1 VLSGSKLLALFC
13 AIMRDTVPVRVRFGD
28 FELDLRTG
36 ELHQG
41 GGTIPLQQQPFR
53 VLLMLV
59 ERGGEI
65 ATREEIQKR
74 LWPNDTVVE
83 FDQSINAVIK
93 KLRKALGDSV
103 EDPKYIKTFARLG
116 YRLMVP
122 VERVAADPADEVSSG
137 IYETALRSKRAS
149 SSLTGKTVSH
159 YRVLEIVGGGGMGV
173 VYRAEDLKLGRAVA
187 LKFLPEEL
195 GDDSKALERF
205 EREARAAS
213 ALDHPNICSIYEFGE
228 HEGQP
233 FIVMQLLEGE
243 TLRDRLASAASEVSA
258 ERAFSVDQLVD
269 AAVQI
274 ATGLEAAHERGIIH
288 RDIKPANIFLTNRGL
303 VKILDFG
310 VAQLM
315 EIGEH
320 SNVAPEQQD
329 SAAPLFSL
337 DGAVD
342 ALNATR
348 TGMAIGT
355 TGYMSPEQARG
366 ERLDA
371 RTDLFSF
378 GLVLYEMA
386 SGQRAFGGETAAVVR
401 DAVLNSTPVPLRELN
416 SMLPATLVATIDK
429 ALEKDR
435 ERRYR
440 SAAQMRA
447 DLLATLGR
455 RTVQKSRRP
464 LASRR
469 WELTAAVV
477 LLVIAVCIG
486 LWVGRAWKSSKA
498 QQLTDKDTIVLA
510 DFDNKTGDAVF
521 DETLKQ
527 GLSVL
532 LGQSPFLEIV
542 SERKVNQTL
551 KLMGRQAGDSLTPE
565 VAREVCQRAGSKAM
579 LTGSISG
586 LGSQYLISL
595 KAVSCT
601 TGNPLAEAREQAAGK
616 EGVLKALDKA
626 AVSVRSKLGESL
638 SSVEKYATPLEQA
651 TTPSLE
657 ALKAYGL
664 GRKTR
669 YAKGDT
675 AALPFY
681 KRAVELD
688 PNFAWAY
695 QSLATTY
702 GNRNQ
707 GGLSAENARKAYA
720 LRDKVSEEERLA
732 IEAYYYQR
740 VTGELEKAAEASE
753 LWQNEYPKNVSAY
766 SQLAIIYCALGNHE
780 RVLEEDRGAV
790 RLAPNFFTTYQNLAA
805 GYINLNQ
812 LDEAEAVYKQ
822 AEERKLVS
830 AQGLL
835 QDHYL
840 LAFLEGDTT
849 QMAQLATSAMG
860 KPGTEDLLL
869 ATEADTEAW
878 HGKLKKA
885 RALTERAI
893 DSAQRN
899 DAQETA
905 ATYLAAAALRE
916 VEAGNREQARAEAHT
931 ALKLGPSRD
940 VLEFTALALARA
952 GDAAEAQKMAAELA
966 KTFPLNTTVQKYW
979 LPTIR
984 AAVALRGKDPN
995 HAVELLKVASEIELG
1010 GNNNTGLNV
1019 VLIPAYL
1026 RGEAYLMLH
1035 DGSAAAVEFQKF
1047 VDHYGLVVNFP
1058 LGALARLGLARA
1070 FALQGDAVKTR
1081 AKYQDFFTLWKD
1093 ADPDIPVLKEAKAEY
1108 AKLH

>member
-1 VLSGSKLLALFC
+1 
-13 AIMRDTVPVRVRFGD
+13 MRDTLPVRVRFGD

-41 GGTIPLQQQPFR
+41 EGTIPLQQQPFQ

-65 ATREEIQKR
+65 ATREEIRKK

-93 KLRKALGDSV
+93 KLRKALGDTV
-103 EDPKYIKTFARLG
+103 EEPKYIKTLARLG

-122 VERVAADPADEVSSG
+122 VEPADAAGKFSRFGRSSD
-137 IYETALRSKRAS
+137 IYDSALRSKRPA

-195 GDDSKALERF
+195 GDDPKALERF

-233 FIVMQLLEGE
+233 FIVMQLLEGG

-258 ERAFSVDQLVD
+258 ENAFSVHQLVD
-269 AAVQI
+269 VAVQI

-310 VAQLM
+310 VAKLM
-315 EIGEH
+315 ESGEH
-320 SNVAPEQQD
+320 PHVAPEQQD
-329 SAAPLFSL
+329 SAASVSIF

-342 ALNATR
+342 ARNATR
-348 TGMAIGT
+348 TEMAMGT

-366 ERLDA
+366 DRLDA

-386 SGQRAFGGETAAVVR
+386 TGKRAFGGDTAAVVR
-401 DAVLNSTPVPLRELN
+401 DAVLNSAPVPLRDLN

-435 ERRYR
+435 ELRYQ
-440 SAAQMRA
+440 SAAQMRT
-447 DLLATLGR
+447 DLLTTQGR
-455 RTVQKSRRP
+455 RTAQKSRQP
-464 LASRR
+464 SGSRR
-469 WELTAAVV
+469 WRLTAAAVIFVV
-477 LLVIAVCIG
+477 MAVGIG
-486 LWVGRAWKSSKA
+486 LWVGRVWKSSNAPK
-498 QQLTDKDTIVLA
+498 LTDKDTIVLA
-510 DFDNKTGDAVF
+510 DFDNTTGDAVF
-521 DETLKQ
+521 DETLKH

-532 LGQSPFLEIV
+532 LRQSPFLQVV

-565 VAREVCQRAGSKAM
+565 VAREVCQRAGSKAI
-579 LTGSISG
+579 LTGSIAG
-586 LGSQYLISL
+586 LGSQYVIGL
-595 KAVSCT
+595 KAVNCD
-601 TGNPLAEAREQAAGK
+601 TGEVLAEAQEQAAGK
-616 EGVLKALDKA
+616 EAVLKALDAA
-626 AVSVRSKLGESL
+626 AVSLRSKLGESL

-657 ALKAYGL
+657 ALKALGL
-664 GRKTR
+664 GTKTL

-675 AALPFY
+675 AALPFF

-688 PNFAWAY
+688 PNFARAY
-695 QSLATTY
+695 YSMALAY
-702 GNRNQ
+702 RNLNQ
-707 GGLSAENARKAYA
+707 GGLAAENARKAYA
-720 LRDKVSEEERLA
+720 LRDRVSEQERFA
-732 IEAYYYQR
+732 IEAYYYEH
-740 VTGELEKAAEASE
+740 VTGELEKAAEAAE
-753 LWQNEYPKNVSAY
+753 FLQKDYPKDVSPY
-766 SQLAIIYCALGNHE
+766 GQLAVIYCDLGNHE
-780 RVLEEDRGAV
+780 RELEEDRGAV
-790 RLAPNFFTTYQNLAA
+790 RLAPNYGAVYQNLAA
-805 GYINLNQ
+805 GYINLNR

-830 AQGLL
+830 AEGLL

-849 QMAQLATSAMG
+849 QMAQLAASAMG

-878 HGKLKKA
+878 HGRLKKA
-885 RALTERAI
+885 RALTQRAI
-893 DSAQRN
+893 DSAQHN

-931 ALKLGPSRD
+931 ALKLGPSRN
-940 VLEFTALALARA
+940 VQQFTALALARA
-952 GDAAEAQKMAAELA
+952 GDTTEAQKLAAELD
-966 KTFPLNTTVQKYW
+966 KTFPLDTTVQKYW
-979 LPTIR
+979 LPTIG

-995 HAVELLKVASEIELG
+995 HAVELLKVVSAIELG
-1010 GNNNTGLNV
+1010 ENNNTGLNV
-1019 VLIPAYL
+1019 VLFPVYL
-1026 RGEAYLMLH
+1026 RGEAFLMLH
-1035 DGSAAAVEFQKF
+1035 DGNAAAAEFQKF

-1070 FALQGDAVKTR
+1070 FALQGDAVKAR
-1081 AKYQDFFTLWKD
+1081 AKYQDFLTLWKD
-1093 ADPDIPVLKEAKAEY
+1093 ADPDNPVYKQARAEY
-1108 AKLH
+1108 AKLQ

>member
-1 VLSGSKLLALFC
+1 ML
-13 AIMRDTVPVRVRFGD
+13 PVRVRFGD

-36 ELHQG
+36 ELHRG
-41 GGTIPLQQQPFR
+41 EGTIELQQQPFQ

-65 ATREEIQKR
+65 ATREEIQKK

-93 KLRKALGDSV
+93 KLRKALGDSAD
-103 EDPKYIKTFARLG
+103 DPKYIKTLARLG

-122 VERVAADPADEVSSG
+122 VERVVADPADEVSRA
-137 IYETALRSKRAS
+137 IYETALRSKRAA

-195 GDDSKALERF
+195 GDDPTALERF

-243 TLRDRLASAASEVSA
+243 TLRDRLASTASQVSA

-269 AAVQI
+269 VAVQI
-274 ATGLEAAHERGIIH
+274 AMGLEAAHEGGIIH

-310 VAQLM
+310 VAELM
-315 EIGEH
+315 ETGEYPT
-320 SNVAPEQQD
+320 VAPDQQH
-329 SAAPLFSL
+329 SALPLSTF

-342 ALNATR
+342 ALNAAW

-366 ERLDA
+366 DRLDA

-386 SGQRAFGGETAAVVR
+386 TGQRAFGGETAAVVR
-401 DAVLNSTPVPLRELN
+401 DAVLNSTPAPLRDLN
-416 SMLPATLVATIDK
+416 STLPPRLVATIDK

-435 ERRYR
+435 EQRYQ
-440 SAAQMRA
+440 SAAQMRT
-447 DLLATLGR
+447 DLLATLER
-455 RTVQKSRRP
+455 VTAQKSRQS
-464 LASRR
+464 LGSRR
-469 WELTAAVV
+469 WKLTAAAVV
-477 LLVIAVCIG
+477 FVFVVMAVCVG
-486 LWVGRAWKSSKA
+486 LWVGRARKSPKA
-498 QQLTDKDTIVLA
+498 LQLTDKDKIVLA
-510 DFDNKTGDAVF
+510 NFDNNTGDAVF

-527 GLSVL
+527 GLSL
-532 LGQSPFLEIV
+532 LLRQSPFLDIV

-579 LTGSISG
+579 LTGSITE
-586 LGSQYLISL
+586 LGSHYVISL

-601 TGNPLAEAREQAAGK
+601 TADLLAEAQEQAADK
-616 EGVLKALDKA
+616 ESVLKALDKT
-626 AVSVRSKLGESL
+626 AVSVRSQLGESL
-638 SSVEKYATPLEQA
+638 SSVEKYATPLEQV
-651 TTPSLE
+651 TTTSLE
-657 ALKAYGL
+657 ALKAFGL
-664 GRKTR
+664 GIKMQN
-669 YAKGDT
+669 AKGDN

-688 PNFAWAY
+688 PNFARAY
-695 QSLATTY
+695 HSMAISY
-702 GNRNQ
+702 GNLNQ
-707 GGLSAENARKAYA
+707 SGLGLENARKAYA

-732 IEAYYYQR
+732 IEAYYYLH
-740 VTGELEKAAEASE
+740 VTGELEKAVEASE
-753 LWQNEYPKNVSAY
+753 LWQKDYPKNVSTY
-766 SQLAIIYCALGNHE
+766 GELAIIYCDLGNHE
-780 RVLEEDRGAV
+780 RELEEDRGAV
-790 RLAPNFFTTYQNLAA
+790 RLAPNYGNAYENLAA
-805 GYINLNQ
+805 GYINLNR
-812 LDEAEAVYKQ
+812 LDDAEAVYRQ
-822 AEERKLVS
+822 VEERKLLT
-830 AQGLL
+830 AEGLL

-849 QMAQLATSAMG
+849 QMAQLAASAMG

-885 RALTERAI
+885 RALTQRAI

-916 VEAGNREQARAEAHT
+916 VEVGNREQARADAHA
-931 ALKLGPSRD
+931 ALKLGPSYN
-940 VLEFTALALARA
+940 VQKFTALALARA
-952 GDAAEAQKMAAELA
+952 GDTAEAQKIAADLD
-966 KTFPLNTTVQKYW
+966 KTFPLDTTVQKYW
-979 LPTIR
+979 LPTIG

-995 HAVELLKVASEIELG
+995 HAIELLKVVGAIELG
-1010 GNNNTGLNV
+1010 ENANTGLNV
-1019 VLIPAYL
+1019 VLCPVYL

-1035 DGSAAAVEFQKF
+1035 DGNAAAAEFQKF
-1047 VDHYGLVVNFP
+1047 VDHY
-1058 LGALARLGLARA
+1058 
-1070 FALQGDAVKTR
+1070 
-1081 AKYQDFFTLWKD
+1081 
-1093 ADPDIPVLKEAKAEY
+1093 
-1108 AKLH
+1108 

>member
-1 VLSGSKLLALFC
+1 
-13 AIMRDTVPVRVRFGD
+13 MRDAVPVRVRFGD

-36 ELHQG
+36 ELHRG
-41 GGTIPLQQQPFR
+41 EGTTPLQQQPFQ

-59 ERGGEI
+59 DRGGEI
-65 ATREEIQKR
+65 ATREEIQKK

-103 EDPKYIKTFARLG
+103 DDPKYIKTFARLG

-122 VERVAADPADEVSSG
+122 VERVAVDPADEVSSG
-137 IYETALRSKRAS
+137 IYETALRSKRAA

-195 GDDSKALERF
+195 GDDPTALERF

-269 AAVQI
+269 VAVQI

-320 SNVAPEQQD
+320 PNVAPEQQD
-329 SAAPLFSL
+329 SAAPLSTL

-366 ERLDA
+366 DRLDA

-401 DAVLNSTPVPLRELN
+401 DAVLNSTPVPLRDLN
-416 SMLPATLVATIDK
+416 STLPATLVATIDK

-469 WELTAAVV
+469 WELTAAAAIFVV
-477 LLVIAVCIG
+477 MAVCIG
-486 LWVGRAWKSSKA
+486 LWVGRGWKSSKA
-498 QQLTDKDTIVLA
+498 LPLTDKDTIVLA

-551 KLMGRQAGDSLTPE
+551 KLMGRQAGDSLTPV

-579 LTGSISG
+579 MTGSIAQP
-586 LGSQYLISL
+586 GSQYLISL

-601 TGNPLAEAREQAAGK
+601 TGNPLAEAREQAADK

-626 AVSVRSKLGESL
+626 AASVRSKLGESL
-638 SSVEKYATPLEQA
+638 GSVEKYATPLEQA

-664 GRKTR
+664 GRKMR
-669 YAKGDT
+669 YAKGDQ

-702 GNRNQ
+702 GNLNQ
-707 GGLSAENARKAYA
+707 GGLAAENARRAYA

-753 LWQNEYPKNVSAY
+753 LWQKDYPKNVSAY
-766 SQLAIIYCALGNHE
+766 SQLAIIYCDLGNHE
-780 RVLEEDRGAV
+780 KVLEEDRGAV
-790 RLAPNFFTTYQNLAA
+790 RLAPNFFTVYQNLAA
-805 GYINLNQ
+805 GYINLNR

-830 AQGLL
+830 AEGLL

-849 QMAQLATSAMG
+849 QMAQLAPSAMG

-885 RALTERAI
+885 RTLTQRAI
-893 DSAQRN
+893 DSAERN

-916 VEAGNREQARAEAHT
+916 VEAGNRGQARAEAHT
-931 ALKLGPSRD
+931 ALKLGLSRD

-952 GDAAEAQKMAAELA
+952 GDTTEAQKMAAELD
-966 KTFPLNTTVQKYW
+966 KTFPLDTTVQRYW
-979 LPTIR
+979 LPTIG
-984 AAVALRGKDPN
+984 AALALRGKDPN
-995 HAVELLKVASEIELG
+995 HAVELLKVVSAIELG

-1019 VLIPAYL
+1019 VLIPVYL
-1026 RGEAYLMLH
+1026 RGEAYLMLQ
-1035 DGSAAAVEFQKF
+1035 DGNAAAAEFQKF

-1070 FALQGDAVKTR
+1070 FALQGDAVKAR
-1081 AKYQDFFTLWKD
+1081 AKYQDFLTLWKD
-1093 ADPDIPVLKEAKAEY
+1093 ADPDLPILKEAKAEY
-1108 AKLH
+1108 AKLTAQMR

>member
-1 VLSGSKLLALFC
+1 
-13 AIMRDTVPVRVRFGD
+13 MRDTLPVRVRFGD
-28 FELDLRTG
+28 FELDLRSG
-36 ELHQG
+36 ELRRG
-41 GGTIPLQQQPFR
+41 EGTIPLQQQPSQ

-65 ATREEIQKR
+65 ATREEIRKK

-103 EDPKYIKTFARLG
+103 DDPKYIKTFARLG

-122 VERVAADPADEVSSG
+122 VKRVAADPADDVSSD
-137 IYETALRSKRAS
+137 IYETAWRSKRAT

-187 LKFLPEEL
+187 LKFLPEDL
-195 GDDSKALERF
+195 GDDPTALERF
-205 EREARAAS
+205 ESEARAAS

-258 ERAFSVDQLVD
+258 ERAFSVDELVD
-269 AAVQI
+269 VAVQI

-320 SNVAPEQQD
+320 PNVAPKEQD
-329 SAAPLFSL
+329 SAAPPSTF

-342 ALNATR
+342 ALNGTR

-366 ERLDA
+366 DRLDA

-386 SGQRAFGGETAAVVR
+386 TGQRAFGGETAAVVR
-401 DAVLNSTPVPLRELN
+401 DAVLNSTPVPLRQLN
-416 SMLPATLVATIDK
+416 SMLPGTLVATIDK

-435 ERRYR
+435 ERRYQ
-440 SAAQMRA
+440 SVAQMRA
-447 DLLATLGR
+447 GLLATLGR
-455 RTVQKSRRP
+455 RTTQRSRRP
-464 LASRR
+464 SWSRR
-469 WELTAAVV
+469 TRVTAAAVIFVV
-477 LLVIAVCIG
+477 MAVCVG

-498 QQLTDKDTIVLA
+498 LQLTDKDTIVLA

-527 GLSVL
+527 GLAVL
-532 LGQSPFLEIV
+532 LGQSPFLEII

-551 KLMGRQAGDSLTPE
+551 KLMSRQAGDSLTPE
-565 VAREVCQRAGSKAM
+565 VAREVCRRAGSKAM
-579 LTGSISG
+579 VTGSIVE
-586 LGSQYLISL
+586 LGSQYVISL
-595 KAVSCT
+595 KAVSCA
-601 TGNPLAEAREQAAGK
+601 TGDPLAEAREQAVHR

-626 AVSVRSKLGESL
+626 AVSVRSQLGESL

-664 GRKTR
+664 GQKMR
-669 YAKGDT
+669 YAKGET

-688 PNFAWAY
+688 PKFATAY
-695 QSLATTY
+695 QSLAITY
-702 GNRNQ
+702 GNLNQ
-707 GGLSAENARKAYA
+707 DGLAAQNARKAYA
-720 LRDKVSEEERLA
+720 LRDKVSEQERLA
-732 IEAYYYQR
+732 IEAYYYVR
-740 VTGELEKAAEASE
+740 VTGELEKGAEASE
-753 LWQNEYPKNVSAY
+753 RWQKDYPKNVSSY
-766 SQLAIIYCALGNHE
+766 GELAIIYCDLGDHE

-790 RLAPNFFTTYQNLAA
+790 RLAPNYIAAYQNLAA
-805 GYINLNQ
+805 GYINLNR
-812 LDEAEAVYKQ
+812 LDDAEAVYKQ

-830 AQGLL
+830 AEGLL

-840 LAFLEGDTT
+840 LAFLEGDST
-849 QMAQLATSAMG
+849 QMAQLAASAMG

-885 RALTERAI
+885 RALTQRAI

-905 ATYLAAAALRE
+905 ATYLSAAALRE
-916 VEAGNREQARAEAHT
+916 VEVGNHEQARADAHA
-931 ALKLGPSRD
+931 ALKLGPGYN
-940 VLEFTALALARA
+940 VQKFTALALARA
-952 GDAAEAQKMAAELA
+952 GDTEEAQKMAAELD
-966 KTFPLNTTVQKYW
+966 KTFPLDTTVQKYW
-979 LPTIR
+979 LPTIG

-995 HAVELLKVASEIELG
+995 HAVDLLKVVSAIELG
-1010 GNNNTGLNV
+1010 GNTNDGLNV
-1019 VLIPAYL
+1019 VLLPVYL

-1035 DGSAAAVEFQKF
+1035 DGEAAAAEFQKF

-1070 FALQGDAVKTR
+1070 FALQGDAVKAR

-1093 ADPDIPVLKEAKAEY
+1093 ADPEIPILNEARAEY
-1108 AKLH
+1108 AKLAAHMR

>member
-1 VLSGSKLLALFC
+1 
-13 AIMRDTVPVRVRFGD
+13 MRDTLPVRLRFGD

-41 GGTIPLQQQPFR
+41 DGTISLQQQPFQ

-59 ERGGEI
+59 DRGGEI
-65 ATREEIQKR
+65 ATREEIRKK

-103 EDPKYIKTFARLG
+103 DDPKYIKTLARLG
-116 YRLMVP
+116 YRLLVP
-122 VERVAADPADEVSSG
+122 VERVAADAADNVSG
-137 IYETALRSKRAS
+137 GLYETALRSKRPA

-195 GDDSKALERF
+195 GDDPKALERF

-233 FIVMQLLEGE
+233 FIVMQLLQGE
-243 TLRDRLASAASEVSA
+243 TLRDRLASGASEVSA

-269 AAVQI
+269 VAVQI

-310 VAQLM
+310 VAKLM

-320 SNVAPEQQD
+320 PKVAPEQQN
-329 SAAPLFSL
+329 SAAPPSTF

-366 ERLDA
+366 DRVDA

-386 SGQRAFGGETAAVVR
+386 SGQRAFDGETAAVVR
-401 DAVLNSTPVPLRELN
+401 DAVLNSTPAPLHDLN
-416 SMLPATLVATIDK
+416 SMLPARLVATIDK

-435 ERRYR
+435 ERRYQ
-440 SAAQMRA
+440 SAAQMRT
-447 DLLATLGR
+447 DLLTTLGS
-455 RTVQKSRRP
+455 RTAQRSSQPSWSRR
-464 LASRR
+464 SK
-469 WELTAAVV
+469 LTAAAVSFVV
-477 LLVIAVCIG
+477 MAVCIG

-498 QQLTDKDTIVLA
+498 LKLTDKDTIVLA
-510 DFDNKTGDAVF
+510 DFDNTTGDAVF

-532 LGQSPFLEIV
+532 LRQSPFLEIV

-579 LTGSISG
+579 LTGSIAG
-586 LGSQYLISL
+586 PGSQYVIGL

-601 TGNPLAEAREQAAGK
+601 TGDPLAEAREQAADK

-626 AVSVRSKLGESL
+626 TVSVRGQLGESL
-638 SSVEKYATPLEQA
+638 SSVEKYATPLGEA

-657 ALKAYGL
+657 ALKALGL
-664 GRKTR
+664 GTKTL
-669 YAKGDT
+669 YAKGNT
-675 AALPFY
+675 AALPFF

-688 PNFAWAY
+688 PNFALAY
-695 QSLATTY
+695 HSMALSY
-702 GNRNQ
+702 RNLNQ
-707 GGLSAENARKAYA
+707 GALSADNARKAYA
-720 LRDKVSEEERLA
+720 LRDKVSEQERFA
-732 IEAYYYQR
+732 IEAYYYAD

-753 LWQNEYPKNVSAY
+753 LWQKDYPKDAAPY
-766 SQLAIIYCALGNHE
+766 GELAVIYCHLGNHE
-780 RVLEEDRGAV
+780 RELEEDRGAV
-790 RLAPNFFTTYQNLAA
+790 RLAPNYGAVYQNLAA
-805 GYINLNQ
+805 GYINLNR

-822 AEERKLVS
+822 VEERKLVS
-830 AQGLL
+830 AERLL

-849 QMAQLATSAMG
+849 QMAQLAASAMN

-893 DSAQRN
+893 DSAKRN

-905 ATYLAAAALRE
+905 ATYLAVAALRE
-916 VEAGNREQARAEAHT
+916 VVAGNREQARAEAHT
-931 ALKLGPSRD
+931 ALKLGPSSN
-940 VLEFTALALARA
+940 VQKFTALALARV
-952 GDAAEAQKMAAELA
+952 GDTAAAQKLAAEID
-966 KTFPLNTTVQKYW
+966 KTFPLDTTVQRYW
-979 LPTIR
+979 LPTIG
-984 AAVALRGKDPN
+984 AAVALQRKDPN
-995 HAVELLKVASEIELG
+995 RAVELLKVVSTIELG
-1010 GNNNTGLNV
+1010 LPNNSGLNV
-1019 VLIPAYL
+1019 VLYPVYL
-1026 RGEAYLMLH
+1026 RGEAYLMSH
-1035 DGSAAAVEFQKF
+1035 DGIAAAAEFQKF
-1047 VDHYGLVVNFP
+1047 VDLYGLVVNFP

-1070 FALQGDAVKTR
+1070 YSLQGDALKAR
-1081 AKYQDFFTLWKD
+1081 AKYQDFLTLWKD
-1093 ADPDIPVLKEAKAEY
+1093 ADSDNPVYKQARAEY
-1108 AKLH
+1108 AKLQ

>member
-1 VLSGSKLLALFC
+1 
-13 AIMRDTVPVRVRFGD
+13 MRGMPPVRVRFGD

-41 GGTIPLQQQPFR
+41 EGTIPLQQQPLQ

-59 ERGGEI
+59 DRGGEI
-65 ATREEIQKR
+65 ATREEIQKK
-74 LWPNDTVVE
+74 LWPNDTIVE

-103 EDPKYIKTFARLG
+103 DDPKYIKTLARLG

-122 VERVAADPADEVSSG
+122 VERVAADASDQGSRVGSSRD
-137 IYETALRSKRAS
+137 IYDSASRSKRAV
-149 SSLTGKTVSH
+149 SSLTGKTISH
-159 YRVLEIVGGGGMGV
+159 YRVLEIVGAGGMGV

-195 GDDSKALERF
+195 GDDPKALERF

-228 HEGQP
+228 HQGQP

-243 TLRDRLASAASEVSA
+243 TLRDRLVSDASEVSA

-269 AAVQI
+269 VAVQT

-310 VAQLM
+310 LAKLM

-320 SNVAPEQQD
+320 PNVAPEQQN
-329 SAAPLFSL
+329 SAAPPSTF

-342 ALNATR
+342 ARNATR

-366 ERLDA
+366 DRLDA

-401 DAVLNSTPVPLRELN
+401 DAVLNSTPVPLRDLN
-416 SMLPATLVATIDK
+416 SMLPARLVATIDK

-435 ERRYR
+435 ERRYQ
-440 SAAQMRA
+440 SAAQMRT
-447 DLLATLGR
+447 DLLTTLGR
-455 RTVQKSRRP
+455 RTARKRRRP
-464 LASRR
+464 SWSRR
-469 WELTAAVV
+469 WKLTAAAVTFVV
-477 LLVIAVCIG
+477 MAVCIG

-498 QQLTDKDTIVLA
+498 LKLTDKDTIVLA

-532 LGQSPFLEIV
+532 LRQSPFLDIV

-579 LTGSISG
+579 LTGSIAG
-586 LGSQYLISL
+586 LGSQYVISL
-595 KAVSCT
+595 KAVNCT
-601 TGNPLAEAREQAAGK
+601 TGGPLAEAREQAADK
-616 EGVLKALDKA
+616 ERVLKALDKA
-626 AVSVRSKLGESL
+626 TVSVRSQLGESL

-657 ALKAYGL
+657 ALKALSLGL
-664 GRKTR
+664 KTQ

-675 AALPFY
+675 AALPFF

-695 QSLATTY
+695 HSMASSY
-702 GNRNQ
+702 GNLNQ
-707 GGLSAENARKAYA
+707 SGLGAENARKAYA
-720 LRDKVSEEERLA
+720 LRDKVSEQERLA
-732 IEAYYYQR
+732 IEAYYYVR

-753 LWQNEYPKNVSAY
+753 LWQKDYPKNASSY
-766 SQLAIIYCALGNHE
+766 GELAIIYCDLGNHE
-780 RVLEEDRGAV
+780 RELEEDRGAV
-790 RLAPNFFTTYQNLAA
+790 RLAPNYGAAYQNLAA
-805 GYINLNQ
+805 GYINLNR

-830 AQGLL
+830 AEGLL

-849 QMAQLATSAMG
+849 QMAQLAASAMG

-885 RALTERAI
+885 RALTQRAI
-893 DSAQRN
+893 DSAKRN
-899 DAQETA
+899 DAKETA

-916 VEAGNREQARAEAHT
+916 VEAGNREQARAAAHA
-931 ALKLGPSRD
+931 ALKLDPGYN
-940 VLEFTALALARA
+940 VQKFTALALARA
-952 GDAAEAQKMAAELA
+952 GDTAEAQKLAAELD
-966 KTFPLNTTVQKYW
+966 KTFPLDTTVQKYW
-979 LPTIR
+979 LPTIGS
-984 AAVALRGKDPN
+984 AVALRGKDPN
-995 HAVELLKVASEIELG
+995 HAIELLKVVSAIELG
-1010 GNNNTGLNV
+1010 ENNNTGLNV
-1019 VLIPAYL
+1019 VLFPVYL

-1035 DGSAAAVEFQKF
+1035 DGNAAAAEFQKF
-1047 VDHYGLVVNFP
+1047 VDHYGVVVNFP

-1070 FALQGDAVKTR
+1070 FALQGDAVKAR
-1081 AKYQDFFTLWKD
+1081 AKYQDFLALWKD
-1093 ADPDIPVLKEAKAEY
+1093 ADPDNPVHKQARAEY
-1108 AKLH
+1108 AKLQ

>member
-1 VLSGSKLLALFC
+1 
-13 AIMRDTVPVRVRFGD
+13 
-28 FELDLRTG
+28 
-36 ELHQG
+36 Q
-41 GGTIPLQQQPFR
+41 

-59 ERGGEI
+59 DRGGEI
-65 ATREEIQKR
+65 ATREEIQKK

-103 EDPKYIKTFARLG
+103 DDPRYIKTLARLG

-122 VERVAADPADEVSSG
+122 VERVAADPADEVYKG
-137 IYETALRSKRAS
+137 IYDSASRSKRAA
-149 SSLTGKTVSH
+149 SSLTGKTISH
-159 YRVLEIVGGGGMGV
+159 YRVLEIVGAGGMGV

-195 GDDSKALERF
+195 GDDPKALERF
-205 EREARAAS
+205 ESEARAAS

-243 TLRDRLASAASEVSA
+243 TLRDRLASGASGISK

-269 AAVQI
+269 VAAQI

-310 VAQLM
+310 VAKLM

-320 SNVAPEQQD
+320 PNAAPEQENLT
-329 SAAPLFSL
+329 APLPTF
-337 DGAVD
+337 DGPVD
-342 ALNATR
+342 ALNAAW

-366 ERLDA
+366 DRLDA

-386 SGQRAFGGETAAVVR
+386 TGQRAFGGETAAVVR
-401 DAVLNSTPVPLRELN
+401 DAVLNSSPVPLRDLN
-416 SMLPATLVATIDK
+416 SMLPARLVATIDK

-435 ERRYR
+435 ERRYQ
-440 SAAQMRA
+440 SAAQMRT
-447 DLLATLGR
+447 DLLATPGTGTARKSQRPSWSGR
-455 RTVQKSRRP
+455 WK
-464 LASRR
+464 
-469 WELTAAVV
+469 LTAAAVIFVV
-477 LLVIAVCIG
+477 MAVCIG
-486 LWVGRAWKSSKA
+486 LWVSRGRKSPKA
-498 QQLTDKDTIVLA
+498 LQLTDKDRIVLA
-510 DFDNKTGDAVF
+510 NFDNNTGDAVF

-527 GLSVL
+527 GLSL
-532 LGQSPFLEIV
+532 LLRQSPFLDIV

-579 LTGSISG
+579 LTGSITE
-586 LGSQYLISL
+586 LGSHYVISL

-601 TGNPLAEAREQAAGK
+601 TADLLAEAQEQAADK
-616 EGVLKALDKA
+616 ESVLKALDKT
-626 AVSVRSKLGESL
+626 AVSVRSQLGESL
-638 SSVEKYATPLEQA
+638 SSVEKYATPLEQV
-651 TTPSLE
+651 TTTSLE
-657 ALKAYGL
+657 ALKAFGL
-664 GRKTR
+664 GIKMQN
-669 YAKGDT
+669 AKGDN

-688 PNFAWAY
+688 PNFARAY
-695 QSLATTY
+695 HSMAISY
-702 GNRNQ
+702 GNLNQ
-707 GGLSAENARKAYA
+707 SGLGAENARKAYA

-732 IEAYYYQR
+732 IEAYYYLR

-753 LWQNEYPKNVSAY
+753 LWQKDYPKNVSTY
-766 SQLAIIYCALGNHE
+766 GELAIIYCYLGNHE
-780 RVLEEDRGAV
+780 RELEEDRGAV
-790 RLAPNFFTTYQNLAA
+790 RLAPNYGNAYENLAA
-805 GYINLNQ
+805 GYINLNR
-812 LDEAEAVYKQ
+812 LDDAEAVYRQ
-822 AEERKLVS
+822 VEERKLLT
-830 AQGLL
+830 AEGLL

-840 LAFLEGDTT
+840 LAFLEGDTA
-849 QMAQLATSAMG
+849 QMAQLAASALG

-885 RALTERAI
+885 RALTNQAR
-893 DSAQRN
+893 DSAKRN

-905 ATYLAAAALRE
+905 ANYLAAAALRE
-916 VEAGNREQARAEAHT
+916 VEAGNGEQARVDAHA
-931 ALKLGPSRD
+931 ALKLGPGYN
-940 VLEFTALALARA
+940 VQKFTALALARA
-952 GDAAEAQKMAAELA
+952 GDTAQAQKLAAELD
-966 KTFPLNTTVQKYW
+966 KTFPLDTTVQKYW
-979 LPTIR
+979 LPTIG

-995 HAVELLKVASEIELG
+995 HAVELLKVVSPIELG
-1010 GNNNTGLNV
+1010 ANTNTGLNV
-1019 VLIPAYL
+1019 ILYPVYL

-1035 DGSAAAVEFQKF
+1035 DGNAAAAEFQKF

-1070 FALQGDAVKTR
+1070 FALQGDAIKAR
-1081 AKYQDFFTLWKD
+1081 AKYQDFLALWKD
-1093 ADPDIPVLKEAKAEY
+1093 ADPDIPILNEAKAEY

>member
-1 VLSGSKLLALFC
+1 
-13 AIMRDTVPVRVRFGD
+13 MPPVRVRFGD

-41 GGTIPLQQQPFR
+41 EETIPLQQQPFQ

-59 ERGGEI
+59 DRGGEI
-65 ATREEIQKR
+65 ATRDEIQKK
-74 LWPNDTVVE
+74 LWPNVTVVE

-103 EDPKYIKTFARLG
+103 DDPKYIKTLARIG

-122 VERVAADPADEVSSG
+122 VERVAADPADEVYKG
-137 IYETALRSKRAS
+137 IYETALRSKRAA

-187 LKFLPEEL
+187 LKFLPEDL

-205 EREARAAS
+205 EGEARAAS
-213 ALDHPNICSIYEFGE
+213 ALDHPNLCSIYEFGE

-243 TLRDRLASAASEVSA
+243 TLRDRLASAASEVSV

-269 AAVQI
+269 VAVQI

-310 VAQLM
+310 VAKLM
-315 EIGEH
+315 EIAEH
-320 SNVAPEQQD
+320 SNAAPEQQNL
-329 SAAPLFSL
+329 AAPLSTF
-337 DGAVD
+337 DEGED

-366 ERLDA
+366 DRLDA

-401 DAVLNSTPVPLRELN
+401 DAVLNSTPVPLRDLN
-416 SMLPATLVATIDK
+416 STLPARLVATIDK

-435 ERRYR
+435 ERRYQ
-440 SAAQMRA
+440 SAAQMRT
-447 DLLATLGR
+447 DLLSTLGR
-455 RTVQKSRRP
+455 RTARKSRRP
-464 LASRR
+464 SWSRR
-469 WELTAAVV
+469 WKLTAAAVIFVV
-477 LLVIAVCIG
+477 TAVCIG

-498 QQLTDKDTIVLA
+498 LKLTDKDTIVLA
-510 DFDNKTGDAVF
+510 DFDNKTGDPVF
-521 DETLKQ
+521 DDTLKTA
-527 GLSVL
+527 LSISL
-532 LGQSPFLEIV
+532 RESPFFDIV

-579 LTGSISG
+579 LTGSIAG
-586 LGSQYLISL
+586 LGSQYVISL
-595 KAVSCT
+595 KAVSCN
-601 TGNPLAEAREQAAGK
+601 TGGLLAEAREQAADKGR
-616 EGVLKALDKA
+616 VLRALDKA
-626 AVSVRSKLGESL
+626 TVSVRSQLGESL
-638 SSVEKYATPLEQA
+638 SSVEKFATPLDQV
-651 TTPSLE
+651 TTTSLE
-657 ALKAYGL
+657 ALKAFGL
-664 GRKTR
+664 GIKTQH
-669 YAKGDT
+669 AKGDT

-688 PNFAWAY
+688 PNFARAY
-695 QSLATTY
+695 QSMAISY
-702 GNRNQ
+702 GNLNQ
-707 GGLSAENARKAYA
+707 SGLAEENARKAYA
-720 LRDKVSEEERLA
+720 LRDKLSEEERLA
-732 IEAYYYQR
+732 IEAYYYLR
-740 VTGELEKAAEASE
+740 VTGELEKAVEASE
-753 LWQNEYPKNVSAY
+753 MWQKDYPKNGSPY
-766 SQLAIIYCALGNHE
+766 SELAIIYSELGNHE
-780 RVLEEDRGAV
+780 RELEEDRGTV
-790 RLAPNFFTTYQNLAA
+790 RLAPNYGNAYQNLAA
-805 GYINLNQ
+805 GYINLNR
-812 LDEAEAVYKQ
+812 LDEAEAVYRQ
-822 AEERKLVS
+822 VEERKLLS
-830 AQGLL
+830 AEGLL

-840 LAFLEGDTT
+840 LAFLEGDTA
-849 QMAQLATSAMG
+849 QMAQLAASAMG

-885 RALTERAI
+885 RALTNQAR
-893 DSAQRN
+893 DSAKRN

-905 ATYLAAAALRE
+905 ANYLAAAALRE
-916 VEAGNREQARAEAHT
+916 VEAGNGEQARVDAHA
-931 ALKLGPSRD
+931 ALKLGPGYN
-940 VLEFTALALARA
+940 VQKFTALALARA
-952 GDAAEAQKMAAELA
+952 GDTAQAQKLAAELD
-966 KTFPLNTTVQKYW
+966 KTFPLDTTVQKYW
-979 LPTIR
+979 LPTIG

-995 HAVELLKVASEIELG
+995 HAVELLKVVSPIELG
-1010 GNNNTGLNV
+1010 ANTNTGLNV
-1019 VLIPAYL
+1019 ILYPVYL

-1035 DGSAAAVEFQKF
+1035 DGNAAAAEFQKF

-1070 FALQGDAVKTR
+1070 FALQGDTVKAR
-1081 AKYQDFFTLWKD
+1081 AKYQDFLVLWKD
-1093 ADPDIPVLKEAKAEY
+1093 ADPEIPILKEARAEY
-1108 AKLH
+1108 AKLPAHIR

>member
-1 VLSGSKLLALFC
+1 
-13 AIMRDTVPVRVRFGD
+13 MRDTLPVRVRFGD

-41 GGTIPLQQQPFR
+41 EGTIPLQQQPFQ

-65 ATREEIQKR
+65 ATREEIRKK

-103 EDPKYIKTFARLG
+103 EEPKYIKTLARLG

-122 VERVAADPADEVSSG
+122 VERVAADAADKVSRVGVSRD
-137 IYETALRSKRAS
+137 IYDSALRSKRAA

-195 GDDSKALERF
+195 GDDPKALERF

-243 TLRDRLASAASEVSA
+243 TLRDRLASAASGVSA

-269 AAVQI
+269 VAVQI
-274 ATGLEAAHERGIIH
+274 VMGLEAAHERGIIH

-310 VAQLM
+310 VAKLM
-315 EIGEH
+315 EFGEH
-320 SNVAPEQQD
+320 PQVAPEPQD
-329 SAAPLFSL
+329 PAAPLSTF
-337 DGAVD
+337 DGALD

-348 TGMAIGT
+348 TGVAMGT

-366 ERLDA
+366 DRLDA

-386 SGQRAFGGETAAVVR
+386 TGQRAFGGETAAVVR

-416 SMLPATLVATIDK
+416 STLPATLVATIDK

-435 ERRYR
+435 EQRYQ
-440 SAAQMRA
+440 SAAQMRT
-447 DLLATLGR
+447 DLLTTQRR
-455 RTVQKSRRP
+455 RTAQKSRQP
-464 LASRR
+464 SGSRR
-469 WELTAAVV
+469 WKLTAAAVIFVV
-477 LLVIAVCIG
+477 MTVGIG
-486 LWVGRAWKSSKA
+486 LWVGRVWKSPNAPK
-498 QQLTDKDTIVLA
+498 LTDKDTIVLA
-510 DFDNKTGDAVF
+510 NFDNKTGDAVF

-532 LGQSPFLEIV
+532 LRQSPFLDII

-579 LTGSISG
+579 LTGSIAG
-586 LGSQYLISL
+586 LGSQYVISL

-601 TGNPLAEAREQAAGK
+601 TGDPLAEAREQAADK
-616 EGVLKALDKA
+616 DRVLKALDKA
-626 AVSVRSKLGESL
+626 VVSVRSQLGESL
-638 SSVEKYATPLEQA
+638 GSVEKYATPLDQA

-657 ALKAYGL
+657 ALKAYSLGL
-664 GRKTR
+664 KTL

-675 AALPFY
+675 AALPFF

-688 PNFAWAY
+688 PNFARAY
-695 QSLATTY
+695 YSMALAY
-702 GNRNQ
+702 RNLNQ
-707 GGLSAENARKAYA
+707 GGLATENGRKAYA
-720 LRDKVSEEERLA
+720 LRDRVSEQERFA
-732 IEAYYYQR
+732 IEGYYYDH
-740 VTGELEKAAEASE
+740 VTGELEKAAEAVE
-753 LWQNEYPKNVSAY
+753 LWQKDYPKDVSPY
-766 SQLAIIYCALGNHE
+766 GELAIIYCELGNHE
-780 RVLEEDRGAV
+780 RELEEDRGAL
-790 RLAPNFFTTYQNLAA
+790 RLAPNYGAVYQNLAA
-805 GYINLNQ
+805 GYINLNR

-830 AQGLL
+830 AEGLL

-849 QMAQLATSAMG
+849 QMAQLAASAMG

-885 RALTERAI
+885 RELTQRAI
-893 DSAQRN
+893 DSAQHN

-916 VEAGNREQARAEAHT
+916 VEAGNREQARVEAHT
-931 ALKLGPSRD
+931 ALKLGPSRN
-940 VLEFTALALARA
+940 VQKFTALALARA
-952 GDAAEAQKMAAELA
+952 GDTAEAQKLAAELD
-966 KTFPLNTTVQKYW
+966 KTSPLDTTVQKYW
-979 LPTIR
+979 LPTVG
-984 AAVALRGKDPN
+984 AAVALRGKDPH
-995 HAVELLKVASEIELG
+995 HAVELLKVASAIELG
-1010 GNNNTGLNV
+1010 ENNSTGLNV
-1019 VLIPAYL
+1019 VLFPVYL
-1026 RGEAYLMLH
+1026 RGEAFLMLH
-1035 DGSAAAVEFQKF
+1035 DGNAAAAEFQKF

-1070 FALQGDAVKTR
+1070 FALQGDAVKAR
-1081 AKYQDFFTLWKD
+1081 AKYQDFLTLWKD
-1093 ADPDIPVLKEAKAEY
+1093 ADPDNPVYKQARAEY
-1108 AKLH
+1108 AKLQ